1 MDAERDPYDELTA
14 LFMTDAEDDAA
25 LGKTG
30 PGMDLELVGGGGP
43 LDEHPEEGEGS
54 LPLRVTVAMCGHL
67 PVMAGLW
74 VTQYADR
81 VAEACGATALLRLE
95 GGRCSLELFRT
106 PSDKARVG
114 QGASMAE
121 SVETVVSQVRR
132 WIVCVDEQD
141 VAETVRGG
149 ADEIVILTGADKP
162 AVLAAYGLAKVA
174 ASKLPAE
181 HPLDVGMVVVGADE
195 SRSKAVGEVLATV
208 AGEYLEHDLEVI
220 ESIQRMDVVG
230 DARRMLFRE
239 SERLSPADAMAML
252 EKARED
258 DVVETAADSAPMP
271 DSSGEFK
278 LRYVRGEA
286 GHDEAACIPV
296 EPVEPAR
303 VDLHREG
310 RKVPSVQLVI
320 EESDRERGARS
331 GFEAMDILDLELV
344 TGIDQADDPSTAFE
358 LAAPGDLQSPEAE
371 AAAEAKAD
379 ASSAIDDDDR
389 LVGHFSDL
397 RPQSYRCPL
406 ASGIEIAL
414 DEAGRLHML
423 CDESELDS
431 VRVASAWARANGE
444 LIRLA
449 TPGLAEGVIDPVI
462 DVVTRN
468 AALVSDLHYS
478 GVRLHL
484 LSPLDVDGTVR
495 WIRAELNTEE
505 TSQIPG

>member
-14 LFMTDAEDDAA
+14 LFMTDAGDDAA
-25 LGKTG
+25 FGKAE
-30 PGMDLELVGGGGP
+30 PGMDFELVGGGDP
-43 LDEHPEEGEGS
+43 LDVDGNDAEAP
-54 LPLRVTVAMCGHL
+54 LPMRVTVAMCGHL

-121 SVETVVSQVRR
+121 SVKTVASQVRR
-132 WIVCVDEQD
+132 WIVCVDERD
-141 VAETVRGG
+141 AAETVRGG

-208 AGEYLEHDLEVI
+208 ADEYLDHDLEVI
-220 ESIQRMDVVG
+220 ESIQRMDVIG

-239 SERLSPADAMAML
+239 SERMSPADAMAML

-258 DVVETAADSAPMP
+258 DVVETEADSAPAP

-278 LRYVRGEA
+278 LRYVRGDA
-286 GHDEAACIPV
+286 AHDEAACIPV

-310 RKVPSVQLVI
+310 RSVPSVQLVI

-358 LAAPGDLQSPEAE
+358 LAAPGDVREPETEAE
-371 AAAEAKAD
+371 AETEHSSTVED
-379 ASSAIDDDDR
+379 AGR
-389 LVGHFSDL
+389 LVSHFPDL
-397 RPQSYRCPL
+397 RPQPYHCPL
-406 ASGIEIAL
+406 ASSIEVAL
-414 DEAGRLHML
+414 DEAGRIHLL

-449 TPGLAEGVIDPVI
+449 TPGLAEGLVDPVI

-484 LSPLDVDGTVR
+484 LSSLNVDGTVR